1 MIQKVIHRPHLFF
14 LWLIP
19 IILLAGLINRENSIL
34 FNLHDIY
41 LLMDVWYMSI
51 LSAIFFGLVCINYYI
66 LTSNQK
72 RLNTSLTKI
81 HLSLQILVLIPLL
94 FYFFT
99 PEADR
104 SMGDSIDM
112 NMILGLS
119 FFIFLLATIIH
130 FINFFISLLR
140 KKQ

>member
-1 MIQKVIHRPHLFF
+1 MIQKVIHKPHLFF
-14 LWLIP
+14 LWLVP
-19 IILLAGLINRENSIL
+19 IILLAGYLNRDNTIL
-34 FNLHDIY
+34 FNVHDIY
-41 LLMDVWYMSI
+41 LLIDVWHMSL
-51 LSAIFFGLVCINYYI
+51 LSSIFFGLVCINYY
-66 LTSNQK
+66 LLASNQK
-72 RLNTSLTKI
+72 RLNTTLTKI
-81 HLSLQILVLIPLL
+81 HLSLQVIVLIPLL

-104 SMGDSIDM
+104 SIEGSIDM

-119 FFIFLLATIIH
+119 FFIFLLATILH